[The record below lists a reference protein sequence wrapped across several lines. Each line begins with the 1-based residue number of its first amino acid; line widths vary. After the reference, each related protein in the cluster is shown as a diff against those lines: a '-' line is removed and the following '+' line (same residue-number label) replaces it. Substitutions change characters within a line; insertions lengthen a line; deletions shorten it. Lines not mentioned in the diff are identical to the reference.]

1 MGKTLQETLPYKAR
15 RLIFKISP
23 RAAERLGFDFAFD
36 APNRTFLEH
45 EIFGYLNRC
54 YGSEDKH
61 RKLLFIGID
70 KHNWHYHRL
79 LQLQF
84 HTIEIKPKNAVYG
97 QPGHHVVGSAT
108 QLPDHYS
115 PETFDVV
122 IANGL
127 IGFGLNSPDDFEL
140 LLAGSYHILKPGGV
154 FVLGY
159 NNTPH
164 RLGFAIDN
172 VKSFQYFEP
181 FTPDIDDVKGPY
193 HAIDDEFRHTYL
205 FLRKPSE

>member
-1 MGKTLQETLPYKAR
+1 MGKHYKKRFRTR
-15 RLIFKISP
+15 RGVLYSKYRP
-23 RAAERLGFDFAFD
+23 VQPNGEFDFAFD

-84 HTIEIKPKNAVYG
+84 HTIEIKPKRLVRSTRPPCG
-97 QPGHHVVGSAT
+97 RIE

-115 PETFDVV
+115 PETFDGDCQR
-122 IANGL
+122 ADW
-127 IGFGLNSPDDFEL
+127 FGLNSPDDFEL

-154 FVLGY
+154 SY
-159 NNTPH
+159 WATTTPH

-181 FTPDIDDVKGPY
+181 
-193 HAIDDEFRHTYL
+193 
-205 FLRKPSE
+205 LRRTLTT